1 MNPADVPSHQADY
14 AQKFHGE
21 TLLPTLQQKI
31 HHGVQEGWQLNT
43 NFTCY
48 VKLLQVHDTTHITS
62 PHTAPAD
69 ATDPPLKLFTAS
81 TSLPHVCI

>member
-1 MNPADVPSHQADY
+1 MNPADAPSCWADY
-14 AQKFHGE
+14 AQEFHRE

-31 HHGVQEGWQLNT
+31 CHGIQEGWQLNT
-43 NFTCY
+43 NFTHY
-48 VKLLQVHDTTHITS
+48 VKLLQVHNAAHVTS

-81 TSLPHVCI
+81 TSSPHVCI